1 MPVSAKMEAVVICV
15 YTGHQDPN
23 VNAQQEW
30 SFFLT
35 RRLVHVS
42 IRKSCIA
49 KISQS
54 DISFLQ
60 KYGNQ
65 RKCHTL
71 LAL

>member
-35 RRLVHVS
+35 RRLVYVS
-42 IRKSCIA
+42 IGK
-49 KISQS
+49 
-54 DISFLQ
+54 DELQ
-60 KYGNQ
+60 
-65 RKCHTL
+65 
-71 LAL
+71 